1 MVRLKPDAFIDL
13 IELIFVILNV
23 DSIVH
28 NNRFTIYTKKNGR
41 RIKIAIQKAWFHP
54 YQDNYTVYTAK
65 LSLKQSMLKIAIKRI
80 SGINQKHQ
88 KNAETEWGDKNG
100 TTKKFTIQNTLKNI
114 EKQIVCV

>member
-1 MVRLKPDAFIDL
+1 MDL
-13 IELIFVILNV
+13 QYI
-23 DSIVH
+23 H
-28 NNRFTIYTKKNGR
+28 KKNGG

-100 TTKKFTIQNTLKNI
+100 TTKKKFPSKIH
-114 EKQIVCV
+114 